1 MKRLRSA
8 QISPSIARP
17 SGDFWWGVIWDYQ
30 VKCSK
35 ALLSVHRSTGAALD
49 LWKVIRKPL
58 SPMNWLSRDYQLTCQ
73 SHRVWARPCLGP
85 AKDSAVWCP
94 DGRSQRN
101 GCRPD
106 SWRAGTCTTVK
117 WIYTSHEVSK
127 AVIKHKKWYPKN
139 AYYIY
144 KPDSKKVGTLQIVN
158 KNRMQWCGSFKF
170 QYFIQNTT

>member
-35 ALLSVHRSTGAALD
+35 VLLSVPRSTGAALD

-127 AVIKHKKWYPKN
+127 AVIKTGHQKNHIIFLYIACNIKWLTELLM
-139 AYYIY
+139 II
-144 KPDSKKVGTLQIVN
+144 LQKENYFLLSILVN
-158 KNRMQWCGSFKF
+158 FWT
-170 QYFIQNTT
+170 I